1 MVHLFVLLIYQPF
14 LNVLIFFYWLLNLI
28 SGGHPD
34 MGIAVILL
42 TIVIRIILLPV
53 SLMEDRGEKERR
65 ALVHR
70 SEELEKIYASD
81 PILLRSETKKLFRRN
96 NGVIVGELF
105 SLFIQVMITLMLW
118 RIFATGLEGE
128 DIHLIYSFMPK
139 VDLPFNL
146 VFLGKFDLS
155 HTNLWLNLMQS
166 FMIFVVE
173 TASVLTSPYPTTKG
187 EVVRLQFFLPVIS
200 FLIFMNLPAG
210 KKLFIIT
217 TLIISLILI
226 IYKFIKRRYAQY
238 VADREEKARLAE
250 EAHAQLLAQSAT
262 PPSPSPAGTHS

>member
-1 MVHLFVLLIYQPF
+1 
-14 LNVLIFFYWLLNLI
+14 LIFFYWLLDIITRGN
-28 SGGHPD
+28 PD

-53 SLMEDRGEKERR
+53 SLMEDRGEKDRR
-65 ALVHR
+65 ALVLR
-70 SEELEKIYASD
+70 SQELEKIYAAD

-96 NGVIVGELF
+96 NGVIVGELV
-105 SLFIQVMITLMLW
+105 SLFIQIMVTLMLW

-139 VDLPFNL
+139 VELPFNL
-146 VFLGKFDLS
+146 VFLGKFDLA
-155 HTNLWLNLMQS
+155 HANIWLNLIQS

-173 TASVLTSPYPTTKG
+173 TVSVLTSPYPTTKG
-187 EVVRLQFFLPVIS
+187 EVVRLQLILPVIS

-217 TLIISLILI
+217 TLVISLILMI
-226 IYKFIKRRYAQY
+226 FKYIRRRFEQYKIDQ
-238 VADREEKARLAE
+238 EEKERLA
-250 EAHAQLLAQSAT
+250 AAAQEQLVVEMK
-262 PPSPSPAGTHS
+262 